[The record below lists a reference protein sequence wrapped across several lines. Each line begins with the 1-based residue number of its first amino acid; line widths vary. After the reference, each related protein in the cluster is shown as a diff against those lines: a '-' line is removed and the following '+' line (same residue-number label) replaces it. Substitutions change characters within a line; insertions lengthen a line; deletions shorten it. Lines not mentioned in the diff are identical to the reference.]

1 MEMEDIK
8 IETYENFGVNDKI
21 KAGESNLDT
30 GIEDHDKD
38 MYSEYQAEKTKERVV
53 F

>member
-8 IETYENFGVNDKI
+8 IETYEDLGVNDKI

-30 GIEDHDKD
+30 VD
-38 MYSEYQAEKTKERVV
+38 
-53 F
+53 